1 MAAPTYDA
9 TVKTARMEATRDAVA
24 DGTLELLSAAD
35 DVLAIFTLSATG
47 GTVSGAV
54 WTLAFD
60 SSSTTG
66 EAAASTGTNAAKAQ
80 IKNSGGTARITGLTV
95 GVTGSGAGVEL
106 DNVSIASGQTVTL
119 SSATVTHAVDP
130 A

>member
-9 TVKTARMEATRDAVA
+9 TTKAARMTATRDAVA
-24 DGTLELLSAAD
+24 AGTLELLSAAD
-35 DVLAIFTLSATG
+35 AVLAIFTLSATG

-66 EAAASTGTNAAKAQ
+66 EAAASTGTNAAKARL
-80 IKNSGGTARITGLTV
+80 KNGDTVRISGLTV
-95 GVTGSGAGVEL
+95 GVTDSGAGVEL
-106 DNVSIASGQTVTL
+106 DNVSISSGQTVTL
-119 SSATVTHAVDP
+119 SSTTFTHAVDP

>member
-35 DVLAIFTLSATG
+35 AVLAIFTLTLAG
-47 GTVSGAV
+47 GTVTGAV

-60 SSSTTG
+60 SNSTTG
-66 EAAASTGTNAAKAQ
+66 EAAASTGTNATKAQ
-80 IKNSGGTARITGLTV
+80 IKNSAAAVKISGLTV
-95 GVTGSGAGVEL
+95 GVTGSGAGVIL

-119 SSATVTHAVDP
+119 SSATFTHAVDP
-130 A
+130 T